1 MAQLNGQIYVVT
13 GASKGIGRS
22 VSMELAKAGAT
33 VVLLARESEEL
44 AQALADVQLHAGA
57 SFAVACD
64 LGVSTDIEGA
74 ANTVLTRATVWTVWF
89 TTQATFTP
97 SSPCSNPRR
106 PTGHAP

>member
-44 AQALADVQLHAGA
+44 AQALADVQQHAGA
-57 SFAVACD
+57 SFAA
-64 LGVSTDIEGA
+64 VSYT
-74 ANTVLTRATVWTVWF
+74 NLTL
-89 TTQATFTP
+89 
-97 SSPCSNPRR
+97 
-106 PTGHAP
+106 PTKRSV